1 MKTNV
6 GGWDR
11 NTRWILGGGAVIAS
25 LVAPVRLPWR
35 IGLLLFGA
43 SELMTA
49 GTRYCPLNEA
59 LGINTAPEELG
70 SDLRSTARSIAS
82 LVE

>member
-11 NTRWILGGGAVIAS
+11 NIRWILGGAALAAG
-25 LVAPVRLPWR
+25 LLYPVRLPWR
-35 IGLLLFGA
+35 LALLGFGA
-43 SELMTA
+43 SELFTA
-49 GTRYCPLNEA
+49 GTRYCPVNEV
-59 LGINTAPEELG
+59 LGVNTAGEGLKEEIH
-70 SDLRSTARSIAS
+70 SAAQS